1 MKRASP
7 SVVADASLSV
17 PVTVKSRQY
26 SRALSTMRTSG
37 DASRALPLLR
47 KAMDEGDYRA
57 HYAVATWYLH
67 GRQVER
73 NVTKA
78 VRLLKQAAGHDV
90 PEAAFDLAICYE
102 IGCGVPVDMDMAAA
116 MYLRALRLGDRQAA
130 HALERLF
137 HHGIGVP
144 KCRPLAAEFRR
155 FAEGAPRGRSM
166 SARKVAEVT
175 ALASAESSRDARGC
189 RE

>member
-1 MKRASP
+1 MP
-7 SVVADASLSV
+7 G
-17 PVTVKSRQY
+17 KSRHY
-26 SRALSTMRTSG
+26 SRALSIMRTSG

-67 GRQVER
+67 GRHVER
-73 NVTKA
+73 NFTKA
-78 VRLLKQAAGHDV
+78 ARLLKQAARHEV
-90 PEAAFDLAICYE
+90 PEAAFDLALCYE
-102 IGCGVPVDMDMAAA
+102 LGCGVPADMDRAAA

-137 HHGIGVP
+137 HHGIGVQ

-155 FAEGAPRGRSM
+155 FGEGAPRGRAM
-166 SARKVAEVT
+166 TARKVAEVT
-175 ALASAESSRDARGC
+175 ALAAAESSRGAARARSARQATG
-189 RE
+189 RTTNAGGDRA